1 MGQRALTMPNEEGET
16 PLQLAQRRGDHS
28 LFMALATSPFPQRSP
43 LVGVWCVWAD
53 STRVLRFC
61 PGSDCLSLTF
71 LVGPESSVLGNI
83 MVLREKLM
91 DHNILRQISAL
102 RGDVQMEDSYGLDV
116 HRSDASDGGLGRGL
130 PVRYL
135 TLVDSVF
142 EDQLVLSLDDDEE
155 LPTLQT
161 VKSKTTHPRGTQR
174 QFSHSAAADTSA
186 SIINGRSQLDT
197 EVDDLRANVSVAG
210 ITRDSSVTVSRV
222 WDSVASECLLQ
233 ATSTPLPPLGLEE
246 QQSPSVSHS
255 PSPSPSPADRALARL
270 NSNSH
275 SYLTNQRE
283 SPPLESPDL
292 SPSLVALVMDSEGDE
307 EGFLV
312 KTSLSPI
319 FPLTSDPRSSG
330 DDTSPDLTCTRTH
343 SASSDG
349 DPPLAKDMDIQG
361 IRHRSY
367 SYSSPKISLLPPRFS
382 RKTLATSA
390 TSDLSPAVLSSTEQR
405 TLSLSEQPLEK
416 RIEEEEW
423 DKYNIPS
430 KVESEKYKVIRTF
443 SFLKSRMSTTRN
455 KNKGKGKEK
464 EREKG
469 KEKEREKE
477 GTDKDKQQ
485 NGHRFSTGSC
495 AGPTVCLVC
504 DKPAT
509 GKDLLHCS
517 CCTVMVHKGCKD
529 SAPPCLKKLQDKY
542 AVTMMKNR
550 TASLPQNFT
559 VRDSP
564 SPCPI
569 STSASLSTC
578 DEPEGQE
585 GNSLPLQPP
594 LQERPFCHRQ
604 VSSASLS
611 LSIYLS
617 QKNSKGFIH
626 IHTYIAKANI

>member
-390 TSDLSPAVLSSTEQR
+390 TSDLSPEQR